1 MKAYCHLKAVPMRAD
16 ASDRAEMV
24 NQLLLGDTAEIIEHQ
39 ERWSLLQCTYD
50 GYRGWVDNKQFIPFD
65 SAADLAERLFL
76 DTPYLWGGRSTGG
89 IDCSGLTQVCFK
101 ALGIWLPRDAS
112 QQITCGV
119 EVCLCDH
126 CGSRVQC
133 QSRLSTAEMERC
145 VRSKVQRDDLAFF
158 QNADG
163 RIVHVGI
170 CMGDGHIIHSSGHV
184 HIDMLDSK
192 GIYNEK
198 TGIYSH
204 SLCCLRRIR

>member
-1 MKAYCHLKAVPMRAD
+1 MKAYCHLSAVPVRAE

-24 NQLLLGDTAEIIEHQ
+24 NQLLLGDTAEVLEQ
-39 ERWSLLQCTYD
+39 QPKWSLLQGHYD

-65 SAADLAERLFL
+65 TAADLAERLFL

-112 QQITCGV
+112 QQVTVGN
-119 EVCLCDH
+119 EVCLCD
-126 CGSRVQC
+126 
-133 QSRLSTAEMERC
+133 
-145 VRSKVQRDDLAFF
+145 VQRDDLAFF
-158 QNADG
+158 HNPEG

-170 CMGDGHIIHSSGHV
+170 CLGDGRIIHASGQV
-184 HIDMLDSK
+184 RIDALDSQ

-198 TGIYSH
+198 AHAYSH
-204 SLCCLRRIR
+204 ALHSIRRVTA